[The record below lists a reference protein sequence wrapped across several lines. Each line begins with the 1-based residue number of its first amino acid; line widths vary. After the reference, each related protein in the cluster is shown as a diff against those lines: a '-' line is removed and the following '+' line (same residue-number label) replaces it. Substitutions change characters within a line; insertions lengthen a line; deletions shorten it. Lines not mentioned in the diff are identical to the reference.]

1 MVYVTPLFK
10 EVLGNNDA
18 NKPAAERLYDPRK
31 PDAGR
36 LAVLARELA
45 DIARAA
51 DDSRPVTSAL
61 SFPELSNRTGYADA
75 LDVVGY
81 NYREGFSSARSSSG
95 NLTTRPRRRSGLGHG
110 NRGSVTFCAPS
121 SSAGSAD
128 GTARCRR

>member
-1 MVYVTPLFK
+1 MTPLFK

-81 NYREGFSSARSSSG
+81 NYREGFYAEDHARYPGRVIYGSENGKSAAEWAFVRDNDFIFG
-95 NLTTRPRRRSGLGHG
+95 QFIWT
-110 NRGSVTFCAPS
+110 
-121 SSAGSAD
+121 
-128 GTARCRR
+128 GTDVCLSL